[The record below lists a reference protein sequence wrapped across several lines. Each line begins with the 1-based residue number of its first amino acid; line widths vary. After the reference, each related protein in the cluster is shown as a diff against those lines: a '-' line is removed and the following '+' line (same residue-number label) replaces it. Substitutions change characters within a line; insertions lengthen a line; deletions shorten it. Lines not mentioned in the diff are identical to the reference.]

1 MANQKTYPAK
11 VLISQIRSSKAHLC
25 THLSQHHTPEL
36 GLEILSGSQCMKKG
50 TGVVLTDFAVL
61 VQEMERDG

>member
-1 MANQKTYPAK
+1 MANQKTCPAK

-25 THLSQHHTPEL
+25 THLSRHHTPEL
-36 GLEILSGSQCMKKG
+36 GLETLSGSQKKG